1 MQARKLFSL
10 FFLSL
15 MVTAPLQAAAV
26 ELSAPLKSKLSGVFG
41 GQPDRVSE
49 APIEGVLEVTYGA
62 QIFYVSKDGRYL
74 INGEVFDLDSRTN
87 LTKERLSGARLNM
100 MAQVDESEM
109 IVYKAKGKEKH
120 VISVFTDIDCVYC
133 RKLHQGMEEM
143 NKLGITVR
151 YLSFPRA
158 GLNSPSYNKAVSVWC
173 ADDRHKAMDSAKN
186 EQKVSE
192 QRCDSAPVQAQ
203 MELGKAVGVTGTP
216 AMVLS
221 DGSLVPGY
229 VPPKRLLEMLDK
241 KDD

>member
-10 FFLSL
+10 FLLTMLVSL
-15 MVTAPLQAAAV
+15 PLQAEVQLDGA
-26 ELSAPLKSKLSGVFG
+26 LKGKLAGVFG
-41 GQPDRVSE
+41 GQPDQVRE
-49 APIEGVLEVTYGA
+49 APIDGVLEVTYGA

-87 LTKERLSGARLNM
+87 LTKARLSGARLNM
-100 MAQVDESEM
+100 MAQVDKSEM

-133 RKLHQGMEEM
+133 RKLHKGMDEM
-143 NKLGITVR
+143 NELGITVR

-173 ADDRHKAMDSAKN
+173 AEDRNKAMDNAKN
-186 EQKVSE
+186 DQKVSDK
-192 QRCDSAPVQAQ
+192 RCDSAPVQAQ

-221 DGSLVPGY
+221 DGSLVPGF

-241 KDD
+241 RED